1 MDNAGKHHISMSQ
14 EQRNL
19 LLSWLFPLLLL
30 IVWESA
36 SRAGLVRPHL
46 VSSPSAVLA
55 ATLRLIADGTLFIH
69 LLVSLRRAVIGWF
82 IGASIGCS
90 LGMAVGFS
98 RFARFLLD
106 RTIQMFRAIPFLAL
120 LPLVIVWFGVGET
133 QKIFMVALAV
143 SFPIYINTI
152 LGIRQLD
159 PKLLELGRIQ
169 RLGDKEIVRNI
180 ILPGALP
187 SILMGVRYSLASS
200 WLALIISESIGADAG
215 IGFMAT
221 DAREF
226 LQTDVIILTVFI
238 YAGIGVTA
246 DAAARFLERKLLSWH
261 PAYAKKD
268 F

>member
-1 MDNAGKHHISMSQ
+1 MYSVGKYLLLWTR

-19 LLSWLFPLLLL
+19 LLSWLFPVLLL
-30 IVWESA
+30 ITWEAA
-36 SRAGLVRPHL
+36 SRAGLVRPHIL
-46 VSSPSAVLA
+46 SSPSAVLA
-55 ATLRLIADGTLFIH
+55 ATFRLATDGTLFIH
-69 LLVSLRRAVIGWF
+69 LLVSLRRAVIGWC

-98 RFARFLLD
+98 QFARFLLD

-169 RLGDKEIVRNI
+169 RLGDKEIVKNI

-187 SILMGVRYSLASS
+187 SILMGVRYSLATS
-200 WLALIISESIGADAG
+200 WLALIIGESVGASSG

-246 DAAARFLERKLLSWH
+246 DAGARFLERRLLSWH
-261 PAYAKKD
+261 PSYAKRD
-268 F
+268 Y